1 MNIPKAI
8 EIKQLALDTGI
19 VNNPDAFKAADQ
31 LSIEAMKLVD
41 NLRFDGSPY
50 YPNLLPGETE
60 D

>member
-1 MNIPKAI
+1 MKLGEAI
-8 EIKQLALDTGI
+8 EILDDYDSFGAECTHPDL
-19 VNNPDAFKAADQ
+19 PDAIK
-31 LSIEAMKLVD
+31 LGKEALKLVD